1 MHSGFAIYKAGKR
14 SFKEAWFR
22 AILVFF
28 IIITV
33 YAIIMT
39 SEIFIRKGFF
49 ENISLNTSLI
59 INLITTVILY
69 LIMTPL
75 ILGQKAWHMKNA
87 EGSPE
92 KMGRTVYFFGR
103 YFFKGLLF
111 KLILMLI
118 TLTLFIISILPC
130 ALWLYIYFL
139 NIIDIP
145 PVITLMLAG
154 LCFIGG
160 IALFLYCR
168 TLFVLSQ
175 YIFVIRPDIG
185 IFRTFRGSIKL
196 MKGKRIVYL
205 SLILRCIPAGISC
218 IFLLPSIYSIPVIN
232 SAIAEFA
239 FDICGTGKT
248 LKI

>member
-14 SFKEAWFR
+14 TFKEAWFR
-22 AILVFF
+22 AILIFF
-28 IIITV
+28 IIFAV
-33 YAIIMT
+33 YALIMT
-39 SEIFIRKGFF
+39 SEIFIRKVFF

-59 INLITTVILY
+59 INLITTVVIY
-69 LIMTPL
+69 IIMTPL
-75 ILGQKAWHMKNA
+75 VLGQKAWHMKNA

-111 KLILMLI
+111 KFILMLI
-118 TLTLFIISILPC
+118 TLTIFAISMLPC
-130 ALWLYIYFL
+130 VLWLYIYMF
-139 NIIDIP
+139 NIINIP
-145 PVITLMLAG
+145 PAITLLLSG
-154 LCFIGG
+154 LCFLGG

-168 TLFVLSQ
+168 TLFALSQ

-185 IFRTFRGSIKL
+185 IFRILRGSIKL

-205 SLILRCIPAGISC
+205 SLILRCIPAALSC
-218 IFLLPSIYSIPVIN
+218 IFLLPSIYSVPIIN